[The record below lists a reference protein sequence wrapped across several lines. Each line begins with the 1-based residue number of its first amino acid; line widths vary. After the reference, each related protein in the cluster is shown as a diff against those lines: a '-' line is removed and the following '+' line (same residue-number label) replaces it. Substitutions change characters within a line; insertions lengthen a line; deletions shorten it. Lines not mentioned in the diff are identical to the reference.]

1 MTGGAIKLRNN
12 LGVRSLDN
20 GFLEVFYIYGWPGG
34 LLFFLGIAGLLLQ
47 SFRFFEARTDSFA
60 NAVRAI
66 AVALVSILPIGDV
79 FTGPTGM
86 LLWSMVGLGI
96 AAHAYHL
103 TTGKALRSRANA
115 IRAFAMSFP
124 PPPAPALAV
133 PLVPPAAAPPRRV

>member
-1 MTGGAIKLRNN
+1 
-12 LGVRSLDN
+12 
-20 GFLEVFYIYGWPGG
+20 
-34 LLFFLGIAGLLLQ
+34 
-47 SFRFFEARTDSFA
+47 
-60 NAVRAI
+60 
-66 AVALVSILPIGDV
+66 
-79 FTGPTGM
+79 M

-115 IRAFAMSFP
+115 IRAFGMSFP